1 MYWPVGVPQLYVH
14 HVSTAGTAAGA
25 SNPDQSTPHTNGTL
39 KHDQQTREDNS
50 VPVDLEDGRLNEGI
64 IDVKVT
70 RAEHLLLSLSRR
82 TLNLWSTRPMV
93 LLTQTERVQSSI
105 HTYGQNVGLH
115 LKPDGAM
122 VAIHTSLNYLI
133 MYSIEME
140 PNATVYQQRS
150 TQSQSRRQSLARKFG
165 DNDSDGVV
173 EVFIKFQKTVKIDAG
188 ISALLSLDQELVVA
202 TNKPAAIQCLRWD
215 TQKSS
220 SHTTTQLLSRMGWMS
235 TKNCIVHMVQDRA
248 MNLLV
253 WLNSEG
259 VAYAVRRSRPNLAH
273 RASSEDSS
281 QSSTSA
287 VSSGQRSF
295 EGYQFYQ
302 PRTAPHRAVLAA
314 INARFSLIALGL
326 ANGEIWCYTAK
337 DYSGNIPLSH
347 AFKSTSM
354 GTKKVI
360 KALTWSPD
368 GFCLFAGFEDGWC
381 TWSVF
386 GREGASS
393 YTSSSDQA
401 KSCRDEWLSGVQTA
415 NFISAGAELL
425 LTTPEDYAVW
435 KVNFSKSAATGCFS
449 CANLVHAL
457 HQTPTELTIYRGHE
471 LSDLTSISKESSL
484 WHHAQYPAAY
494 LHNQWPIRQTV
505 VSQDGRYVAIAGKRG
520 LAHYS
525 VSSGRWRTFTN
536 AAEENSFTVRGG
548 FCWFNHVLAVAVEH
562 AQGYALRL
570 YARDQELGPSA
581 SRTES
586 FAMPIVF
593 VGPSGEDSLLV
604 YTYENVLY
612 HFVLNVTESGAQLL
626 QVGQIAFHGVIRAPS
641 RVRSVSWILP
651 EHQLRNG
658 DPSRDVEH
666 AAVLF
671 LIDDKLVLL
680 QPSKTPA
687 NAIKYEMRVIA
698 HQVEYYILM
707 RDQLYFNFD
716 DTLAESMP
724 PTPSA
729 GTNDQRPDIHYS
741 LRDSLWFFTGTNLQL
756 WANVNDLLQESCE
769 TNTHD
774 RAPFTVPVDF
784 YPTSILLN
792 KGIVLGTEA
801 ELLQRRDLNF
811 AQYRNLIRSQLFL
824 PYVLQH
830 YLLDVQDTPAAFAI
844 ANQYQ
849 DLSYFAHAL
858 EVLLHNILEAEDDR
872 SRNGTTGV
880 IEPLP
885 AVLSFMQMVLSPEGY
900 LSTIVQCIR
909 KTEFSFWRHVFKH
922 LPSPAIL
929 FEQALDLND
938 LKTAS
943 GYLIVLQTLDEE
955 AEDSIHSPGGELR
968 LQEQVVR
975 LMRLAKAK
983 NDFELCSEL
992 ARFMIAVDPRGDAL
1006 RQVVKKAGFND
1017 NGTSS
1022 QARNDLYLQPQTAR
1036 LSRSNVALQDRAG
1049 PSPRRLDRLDV
1060 RLTRVLAEEP
1070 RSAGGES
1077 ESASGVSRSSVGDYF
1092 SASPGEY

>member
-1 MYWPVGVPQLYVH
+1 MYWPVGVPQLYAH
-14 HVSTAGTAAGA
+14 HVSTTRTCDY
-25 SNPDQSTPHTNGTL
+25 DQSAPPTNGTS
-39 KHDQQTREDNS
+39 KHDQQMPRDGTS
-50 VPVDLEDGRLNEGI
+50 PVGSENKRSSDGI
-64 IDVKVT
+64 IDLKVT
-70 RAEHLLLSLSRR
+70 RAEHLLLTLSQR
-82 TLNLWSTRPMV
+82 TLNVWSTRPMV
-93 LLTQTERVQSSI
+93 LLTQTERVQKSVDA
-105 HTYGQNVGLH
+105 YGDNVALH
-115 LKPDGAM
+115 IKPDGTMA
-122 VAIHTSLNYLI
+122 VVCTALSYLI
-133 MYSIEME
+133 MYSIEIE
-140 PNATVYQQRS
+140 PNTRVYRQIS
-150 TQSQSRRQSLARKFG
+150 THSQSRRQSLARKFG
-165 DNDSDGVV
+165 DNDSDGVT
-173 EVFIKFQKTVKIDAG
+173 EVFIKFQKTIKIDAG
-188 ISALLSLDQELVVA
+188 ISTLLSFDQELVVA
-202 TNKPAAIQCLRWD
+202 TIEPAAIQCLRWD
-215 TQKSS
+215 TQRSS
-220 SHTTTQLLSRMGWMS
+220 SHTTTQLLSKMIWMEPKDCVS
-235 TKNCIVHMVQDRA
+235 HMVQDRA
-248 MNLLV
+248 MNLLI
-253 WLNSEG
+253 WLNTEG
-259 VAYAVRRSRPNLAH
+259 VAYAVRRSRPSLAH

-281 QSSTSA
+281 QSNTSSM
-287 VSSGQRSF
+287 SSGQRVF

-302 PRTAPHRAVLAA
+302 PQSPQHRAVLAA
-314 INARFSLIALGL
+314 INARFSLIALAL

-337 DYSGNIPLSH
+337 DYSGNIPYSH
-347 AFKSTSM
+347 NFKLAGT
-354 GTKKVI
+354 GTKKAV

-368 GFCLFAGFEDGWC
+368 GFCLFAGFADGWC

-401 KSCRDEWLSGVQTA
+401 KSCNDEWLLGTQTA
-415 NFISAGAELL
+415 TFISTGAELL
-425 LTTPEDYAVW
+425 LTTPSDHSIW
-435 KVNFSKSAATGCFS
+435 KLNFSKSAATGCFS
-449 CANLVHAL
+449 CANLVRAL
-457 HQTPTELTIYRGHE
+457 HQTPTEVTIYRGHE

-494 LHNQWPIRQTV
+494 LHNQWPMRLAV

-525 VSSGRWRTFTN
+525 VSSGRWRTFAS

-562 AQGYALRL
+562 AQGYELRL
-570 YARDQELGPSA
+570 YSRDQELGPSP
-581 SRTES
+581 SRTEP

-612 HFVLNVTESGAQLL
+612 HFVLNTTEAGAQLL

-680 QPSKTPA
+680 QPTKTPV
-687 NAIKYEMRVIA
+687 NSIKYEMRVIA

-707 RDQLYFNFD
+707 RDQLYFNFE

-729 GTNDQRPDIHYS
+729 GAGDQRSNVHYS
-741 LRDSLWFFTGTNLQL
+741 LRDSLWYFTGTHLHL
-756 WANVNDLLQESCE
+756 WANVNDVLQESWE
-769 TNTHD
+769 TSALP

-830 YLLDVQDTPAAFAI
+830 YLLEARDTSAAFAI

-858 EVLLHNILEAEDDR
+858 EVLLHNVLEAEDDR
-872 SRNGTTGV
+872 PRDGGTDT

-885 AVLSFMQMVLSPEGY
+885 AVLSFLQMVLPPGVY
-900 LSTIVQCIR
+900 LSTIIQCIR
-909 KTEFSFWRHVFKH
+909 KTEFSFWKYVFKH
-922 LPSPAIL
+922 LPSPEIL

-943 GYLIVLQTLDEE
+943 GYLIVLQTLEE
-955 AEDSIHSPGGELR
+955 EGDDTTPSPGSEQR

-1006 RQVVKKAGFND
+1006 RQVVKQAGFS
-1017 NGTSS
+1017 NGKSS
-1022 QARNDLYLQPQTAR
+1022 QAQGNMYLQPQTAR
-1036 LSRSNVALQDRAG
+1036 LSRTNIALQDQAG
-1049 PSPRRLDRLDV
+1049 QSKHRLEKLDV

-1070 RSAGGES
+1070 RSAGAES
-1077 ESASGVSRSSVGDYF
+1077 EGAVSKSSIGDYF
-1092 SASPGEY
+1092 SASPGGY